1 MWKPARALRVRPDD
15 REWLETLVAG
25 GKTPQRV
32 VLRARIVLGAA
43 GGQSNNGLAKELG
56 ISRPTLLRWRQRLAP
71 KMNPAARVVVVR
83 EDEKSQIQ
91 AGARP
96 QPILPLRRGLPA
108 RQTHDYT
115 RKGTTPLF
123 APLNARE
130 GHVIKPCQ
138 SRHTHAEFL

>member
-56 ISRPTLLRWRQRLAP
+56 ISRPTLLRWRQRYVEAGGLGPLEGAP
-71 KMNPAARVVVVR
+71 RPGRPKRIRP
-83 EDEKSQIQ
+83 EKGQ
-91 AGARP
+91 AIVNVTLHTEPPGA
-96 QPILPLRRGLPA
+96 
-108 RQTHDYT
+108 
-115 RKGTTPLF
+115 
-123 APLNARE
+123 
-130 GHVIKPCQ
+130 
-138 SRHTHAEFL
+138 

>member
-56 ISRPTLLRWRQRLAP
+56 ISRPTLLRWRQRYVEAGGAGPLTDAP
-71 KMNPAARVVVVR
+71 PPGR
-83 EDEKSQIQ
+83 
-91 AGARP
+91 RP
-96 QPILPLRRGLPA
+96 WIPPEQGETIV
-108 RQTHDYT
+108 
-115 RKGTTPLF
+115 
-123 APLNARE
+123 NARLPT
-130 GHVIKPCQ
+130 KPRAASQ
-138 SRHTHAEFL
+138 SSAPCPAPSP